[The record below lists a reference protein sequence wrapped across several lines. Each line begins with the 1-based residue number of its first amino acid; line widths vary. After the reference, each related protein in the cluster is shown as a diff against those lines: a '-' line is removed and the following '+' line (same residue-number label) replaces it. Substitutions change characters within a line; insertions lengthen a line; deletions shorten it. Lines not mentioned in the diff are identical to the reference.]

1 MKKQVPLYLLCIVC
15 LLSLFLF
22 LGDTWFNT
30 RGEPREAIVAYSMLE
45 HGNWI
50 LPINN
55 GDEIAFKPPLLH
67 WCIAALS
74 FVTGGISELTAR
86 IPSALALSLMTLAV
100 YAFYARRRGVEVA
113 LLTALIL
120 LGNFEVHRA
129 GMACRVDMLLAALMV
144 GALLALFRW
153 TERSERGIP
162 WMAWLCLSGAAL
174 TKGPVG
180 VLLPCAVVG
189 VYMLLRGRTFWYA
202 FWRLALLSVGAL
214 LPLFAWY
221 YAAYCEPHGGERF
234 LNLIYEENVL
244 RLTGRMTYASHINP
258 WPYNVMTVLTGM
270 LPFTLVLLLL
280 LPAGCRNVARRWAG
294 RSRTGRT
301 FGQWFSTVRTWCVNA
316 FGRLRSMDDARLF
329 TLLCV
334 AGIFLFYCIPKS
346 KRSTYLLPLYPFLAY
361 YVAEGLLWLRDHR
374 TRTLLLFG
382 RVLIGLSVTLTVA
395 YLLLRAGAIPV
406 SLLGSGRH
414 AAENAAYLTA
424 LQTVHLSLR
433 DMLAIVTPVA
443 MAGYF
448 LICSQRER
456 RRAKPLAW
464 PAAITGMSLAIFFA
478 LDGFYLPTVL
488 NIKSDRDVARQ
499 ISHIQPTGTIYSYR
513 TDIIEANRMHPFTI
527 NFYLGDR
534 IIPIDKA
541 DVLPAMGLLVTGD
554 DEIEN
559 FRRQYP
565 QYDALLLLDS
575 RHRSCDDKK
584 EVKVYAFS
592 SRTIQK

>member
-334 AGIFLFYCIPKS
+334 VGIFLFYCIPKS

>member
-301 FGQWFSTVRTWCVNA
+301 FGQWFSTVRGWCVNA

-443 MAGYF
+443 MAGCF

>member
-22 LGDTWFNT
+22 LGATWFNT

-221 YAAYCEPHGGERF
+221 YAAYCDPHGGERF